1 MSPSSAKLFFNK
13 RKEPR
18 HPHAGSVSI
27 VYKKHLYPGKIKNYS
42 PSGLFIKADILFAKG
57 EHITVTLPDSLY
69 KNHQRKGR
77 IVWKNGEGCG
87 VQFYS

>member
-1 MSPSSAKLFFNK
+1 MASSSAKLFFNK

-18 HPHAGSVSI
+18 HSHAGLISFI
-27 VYKKHLYPGKIKNYS
+27 YKKQLYPGKIKNYS
-42 PSGLFIKADILFAKG
+42 LSGLFIKADIIFAKG
-57 EHITVTLPDSLY
+57 ENITVSLPDAIH
-69 KNHQRKGR
+69 KNHERKGR